1 MAAATQKIVIL
12 ADDKTGAAISSAI
25 RNSKKLDN
33 QLRKTGDSMR
43 NTTRQSRAH
52 MAQLGH
58 QVQDVAVQLQM
69 GMNPLMV
76 FAQQGSQIASI
87 FGVGGAML
95 GGLIAVAAVIGS
107 QLAPA
112 LFEANKGIKEL
123 KDELME
129 AVGSFD
135 KLNQAE
141 KKIVMAGL
149 AKELDERRASMTTLN
164 AELKQQERVIR
175 EANEAIATGKANI
188 LGEIKARKDA
198 SDAITEINVKRMI
211 ESRRIQD
218 VIDKMKELN
227 TASAITGRGAEPTI
241 FGGETR
247 KQLEAYR
254 DQVVQN
260 AVPAAIKFEMAQA
273 RLRMATDE
281 FGLSAGEVAK
291 ELERLKELYGLTA
304 DEVETLEE
312 ANDKL
317 KISMDDVKRDGIMSL
332 EDSLVSLIDGTKSVK
347 EAFSDMARSI
357 ISDLIKMQIRQSVTI
372 PLANA
377 MGVQMRAN
385 GGPVSPNK
393 PYIVGEKGPE
403 LMIPRGGGTVVPNSQ
418 MGGGEAPVTVNVNV
432 TTGVQQTV
440 RTEIANMLP
449 DIANA
454 TKAAVIDARRRG
466 GSMAKAFGA

>member
-33 QLRKTGDSMR
+33 QLKKTGDSMR

-123 KDELME
+123 KDELMD

-164 AELKQQERVIR
+164 AEIEHQERVIR

-198 SDAITEINVKRMI
+198 TDAITELNVKRMI

-218 VIDKMKELN
+218 VIDKMNELN
-227 TASAITGRGAEPTI
+227 TIMSVSARGVEPTI

-260 AVPAAIKFEMAQA
+260 AIPASVKFEMAQA
-273 RLRMATDE
+273 RLKMATQE
-281 FGLSAGEVAK
+281 FGLSASEVAI

-304 DEVETLEE
+304 DEAETLEE
-312 ANDKL
+312 ANEKL
-317 KISMDDVKRDGIMSL
+317 KISMNDVKKGGIMAL
-332 EDSLVSLIDGTKSVK
+332 EDSLISLSNGTKTVK

-357 ISDLIKMQIRQSVTI
+357 LNDIIKMQIRQSITV

-385 GGPVSPNK
+385 GGPVSGNK

-440 RTEIANMLP
+440 RAEIANMLP

-466 GSMAKAFGA
+466 GSMARAFGA

>member
-33 QLRKTGDSMR
+33 QLKKTGDSMR

-112 LFEANKGIKEL
+112 LFEANKGLKDL
-123 KDELME
+123 KDELLD

-135 KLNQAE
+135 KLNQEE

-149 AKELDERRASMTTLN
+149 AQELDERRASMTTLN
-164 AELKQQERVIR
+164 AKIKEQQRVIT

-188 LGEIKARKDA
+188 LGEIKAKKDA
-198 SDAITEINVKRMI
+198 TAAITEMNVQRLI
-211 ESRRIQD
+211 ESRRIQE
-218 VIDKMKELN
+218 VIDKMNELN
-227 TASAITGRGAEPTI
+227 TATSFQARGVEPTI

-247 KQLEAYR
+247 KQLQAYR

-260 AVPAAIKFEMAQA
+260 AIPASQKFEMAQA
-273 RLRMATDE
+273 RLRMATQE
-281 FGLSAGEVAK
+281 FGLSASEVAM
-291 ELERLKELYGLTA
+291 ELERLKKLYGLTA

-312 ANDKL
+312 ANEKL
-317 KISMDDVKRDGIMSL
+317 KISMDDVKRGGIMAL

-377 MGVQMRAN
+377 MGIQMRAN
-385 GGPVSPNK
+385 GGPVARNK

-418 MGGGEAPVTVNVNV
+418 IGGGEAPVTVNVNV

-466 GSMAKAFGA
+466 GSMARAFGG